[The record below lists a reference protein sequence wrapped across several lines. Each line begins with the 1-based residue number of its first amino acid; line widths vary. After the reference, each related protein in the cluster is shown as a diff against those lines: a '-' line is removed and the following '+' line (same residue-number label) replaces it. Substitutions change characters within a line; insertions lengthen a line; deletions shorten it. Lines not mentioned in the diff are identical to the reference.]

1 MTGASETAS
10 CTGKDKDTLTMGG
23 AVCAMKTMNTMRKR
37 LFMNT
42 SLTHFSFVL
51 FLLEFCNCFVFE
63 ENTGWKAR
71 LVDGR

>member
-10 CTGKDKDTLTMGG
+10 CTGKDKDTLTMSG

-51 FLLEFCNCFVFE
+51 FLLEFVMVCFL
-63 ENTGWKAR
+63 NKTLAGKQ
-71 LVDGR
+71 G